1 MKKLMKKGMGKTKS
15 EKVWMSLL
23 LTFSLLLFTS
33 AADACTG
40 MYAGK
45 KVTTDGSVLIG
56 RTVDFSPYNA
66 TMYQQICERG
76 TQVSFGGNTNK
87 YRYIGRI
94 SEF

>member
-1 MKKLMKKGMGKTKS
+1 MMKGKGKTKS

-45 KVTTDGSVLIG
+45 KVTADGSVLIG
-56 RTVDFSPYNA
+56 RTVDFAPYNA
-66 TMYQQICERG
+66 TMCQQICERG
-76 TQVSFGGNTNK
+76 TQVAFDGQVNK
-87 YRYIGRI
+87 YRYVTLIPLFLG
-94 SEF
+94 